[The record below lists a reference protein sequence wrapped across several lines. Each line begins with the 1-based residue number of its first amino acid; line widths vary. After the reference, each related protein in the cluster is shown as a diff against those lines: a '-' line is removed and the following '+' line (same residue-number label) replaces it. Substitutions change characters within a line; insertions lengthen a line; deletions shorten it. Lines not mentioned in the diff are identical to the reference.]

1 MKSKTSLAGLP
12 VLLTMLYLIAIVTLS
27 AGCSSRGPRF
37 VSGDRVI
44 INSNGIM
51 CTGTV
56 VQAELGMNLNREC
69 PPNML
74 YYQIRFG
81 SVPNNREDLDVAWF
95 PDKFLK
101 KRAP

>member
-12 VLLTMLYLIAIVTLS
+12 VLLIMLCSITIIMLS
-27 AGCSSRGPRF
+27 PGCSSRGPRF

-44 INSNGIM
+44 VKPNGM
-51 CTGTV
+51 LCTGTV
-56 VQAELGMNLNREC
+56 VQAELGMNLNRTC

-81 SVPNNREDLDVAWF
+81 SVPNNREDLNVAWF
-95 PDKFLK
+95 PDKCL